1 MIAALPYT
9 SRLADADFALLVLA
23 AEQAFSA
30 DSNNLQPQ
38 FDPKFGSWQV
48 EGWITGVDAV
58 FKLGRLAILPREVFY
73 GWLLRKGSFYVIAIR
88 GTGDPMEWWIDTLW
102 MLRRAHPYAG
112 RVETGF
118 WSVYESLKLN
128 GEPISSILKAPP
140 ISIQPN
146 ALTVVGHSLGA
157 AVATYLTFDLA
168 KVLGKHKV
176 QGVFIASPHPGD
188 KTFAKAFG
196 EMAPQHVMYRNVRD
210 IVPCVPLSIPFIAD
224 YSAIPNVQKLSAAKV
239 GLQIKGGLAAQH
251 HVLTYFALMEPNLL
265 TELRQRFGTAVSYI
279 R

>member
-1 MIAALPYT
+1 MIATLPYT
-9 SRLADADFALLVLA
+9 SRLADADFALLALA
-23 AEQAFSA
+23 AEQVFST
-30 DSNNLQPQ
+30 DSTSLQPK

-88 GTGDPMEWWIDTLW
+88 GTGDPMEWWIDALW

-128 GEPISSILKAPP
+128 GTAIATALQHFTWE
-140 ISIQPN
+140 QP
-146 ALTVVGHSLGA
+146 LTVVGHSLGA
-157 AVATYLTFDLA
+157 ALSTYLTFDLA
-168 KVLGKHKV
+168 KAFGKDKV

-196 EMAPQHVMYRNVRD
+196 EMAPQHIMYRNVRD
-210 IVPCVPLSIPFIAD
+210 IVPRVPLSIPFIAD
-224 YSAIPNVQKLSAAKV
+224 YSAVPNVQKLSANKA
-239 GLQIKGGLAAQH
+239 GLEITGGFAAQH

-265 TELRQRFGTAVSYI
+265 TELRQRFGAAVSYI
-279 R
+279 K

>member
-1 MIAALPYT
+1 MIATLPYT
-9 SRLADADFALLVLA
+9 SRLADADFALLALA
-23 AEQAFSA
+23 AEQVFST
-30 DSNNLQPQ
+30 DSTSLQPK

-88 GTGDPMEWWIDTLW
+88 GTGDPMEWWIDALW

-128 GEPISSILKAPP
+128 GTAIATALQHFTWE
-140 ISIQPN
+140 QP
-146 ALTVVGHSLGA
+146 LTVVGHSLGA
-157 AVATYLTFDLA
+157 ALSTYLTFDLA
-168 KVLGKHKV
+168 KAFGKDKV

-196 EMAPQHVMYRNVRD
+196 EMAPQHIMYRNVRD
-210 IVPCVPLSIPFIAD
+210 IVPRVPLSIPFIAD
-224 YSAIPNVQKLSAAKV
+224 YSAVPNVQKLSANKA
-239 GLQIKGGLAAQH
+239 GLEITGGFAAQH

-265 TELRQRFGTAVSYI
+265 TELRQRFGAAVSYI